1 MSANASCYGRSDEK
15 INLLLKML
23 LLSTGGPD
31 LIRLQNNEDT
41 IEAGFHLSAC
51 IHDLSFFDFM

>member
-1 MSANASCYGRSDEK
+1 MSANASCYGRSDEE

-31 LIRLQNNEDT
+31 LIRPQNNEDT
-41 IEAGFHLSAC
+41 ITAGFHLSAC
-51 IHDLSFFDFM
+51 IHDLNFFDFM